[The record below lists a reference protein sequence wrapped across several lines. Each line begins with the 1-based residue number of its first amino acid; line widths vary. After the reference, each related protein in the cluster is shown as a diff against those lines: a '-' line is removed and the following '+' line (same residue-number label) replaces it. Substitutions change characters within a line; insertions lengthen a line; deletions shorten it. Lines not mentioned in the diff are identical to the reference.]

1 MNAGDLEM
9 NETAIRKLEF
19 DHVRR
24 QLARCCSCAL
34 GRGLAQTLRPSNDA
48 AMVERWLEQARAM
61 ARAASAHG
69 PPPLA
74 GVHDVRDAVRAT
86 ATPTPLEA
94 RSLADVA
101 ETLAATGPLRAWF
114 DKAAACEPMLAAL
127 GGRIADFTHV
137 AERISESIS
146 ARGEVM
152 DHASPRLR
160 TIRATID
167 AAKDRIN
174 VVFDRLLKQSS
185 VTKFLQ
191 FHGTTFHNDR
201 VVMPLKSEYRGR
213 VPGIIHRSSDSGA
226 TLFVEPSEV
235 VELNNSIIRL
245 RQQEHTEITRIL
257 SELSRLVHV
266 EAVEVLKTLQ
276 AMAVVDLNRAKW
288 ALMKHYDG
296 VIPQIDPD
304 GRLELHAARHAV
316 LFDIFAESN
325 AARGESRCVVPID
338 VRLRD
343 DFDALIITGP
353 NTGGKTVALKTIGL
367 TSLMA
372 QAGLPI
378 PAAEGSRLPVYAQ
391 VFVDIG
397 DEQSLQQSL
406 STFSSHMSN
415 LLEIVQRSGPGTLA
429 IIDELGAG
437 TDPDEG
443 AAIGRAVV
451 EELLHRGAAVV
462 VSTHL
467 SSLKAMA
474 FTHPRVDNASVEF
487 DVKTLRP
494 LYRLRLGEPGNSNAI
509 TIARRLGMPA
519 RLVHAAQ
526 RHLEGR
532 YKALNEAIKG
542 TLQSRREAERA
553 RKAAHQAALES
564 QRLREEYELKQM
576 ELDEERAA
584 HQRWTQWVTHLRPGD
599 DVYVKPIKSAGR
611 IVRLALQ
618 KQTAVVTVGALEY
631 ELPLA
636 EIVERK

>member
-1 MNAGDLEM
+1 M
-9 NETAIRKLEF
+9 NEAAIRKLEF
-19 DHVRR
+19 DHVRQR
-24 QLARCCSCAL
+24 LARCCSCAL
-34 GRGLAQTLRPSNDA
+34 GRGLAAALQPSNSA
-48 AMVERWLEQARAM
+48 AIVERWLEQARAM
-61 ARAASAHG
+61 SRAATAIG

-94 RSLADVA
+94 QALADIA

-114 DKAAACEPMLAAL
+114 EKLGPSEPGLTAL
-127 GGRIADFTHV
+127 GERIGDHSGI

-146 ARGEVM
+146 PRGDVL
-152 DHASPRLR
+152 DHASPKLR
-160 TIRATID
+160 SIRSTID
-167 AAKDRIN
+167 SAKERIN
-174 VVFDRLLKQSS
+174 VVFDRLLKQGS

-191 FHGTTFHNDR
+191 FHGTTFHSDR
-201 VVMPLKSEYRGR
+201 IVLPLKAEYRGR

-257 SELSRLVHV
+257 SDLSRLVHAD
-266 EAVEVLKTLQ
+266 AVEILKTLQ

-288 ALMKHYDG
+288 VLMKHYGG
-296 VIPQIDPD
+296 VIPELDAD
-304 GRLELHAARHAV
+304 GRLDLHEARHAV
-316 LFDIFAESN
+316 LFDIIAETN
-325 AARGESRCVVPID
+325 EKRGESRSVVPID
-338 VRLRD
+338 VRLGD

-367 TSLMA
+367 TALMA

-378 PAAEGSRLPVYAQ
+378 PAAEGSRLPVYRQ
-391 VFVDIG
+391 IFVDIG

-415 LLEIVQRSGPGTLA
+415 LLEVVERSGPRTLV

-451 EELLHRGAAVV
+451 EELLHRGASVV

-474 FTHPRVDNASVEF
+474 FTQARIDNASVEF

-494 LYRLRLGEPGNSNAI
+494 MYRLLLGEPGNSNAI
-509 TIARRLGMPA
+509 TIAQRLGMPA
-519 RLVHAAQ
+519 RLVDAA
-526 RHLEGR
+526 RKHLEGQ
-532 YKALNEAIKG
+532 YKALNDAIRG
-542 TLQSRREAERA
+542 TLQSRRDAEQA
-553 RKAAHQAALES
+553 RKVAHEAALES
-564 QRLREEYELKQM
+564 KRLREEYELKQL
-576 ELDEERAA
+576 ELDEQRAA
-584 HQRWTQWVTHLRPGD
+584 HQRWTEWVTKLRPGD
-599 DVYVKPIKSAGR
+599 DVFVKSVKSPGR
-611 IVRLALQ
+611 IVRMALQ

-636 EIVERK
+636 EIVEKK